1 MISEVKQEN
10 FKALIDN
17 HNCIFQFIQNLGL
30 KLAIDKCYFS
40 IPKTKFLG
48 RKISAIGK
56 TRNKP
61 KVEEFLQSVKL
72 PKTLKQV
79 RRHIGFMQY
88 FEKFIPNLALKLHP
102 FFKLFRKKSSFH
114 FNNEHENSLQ
124 VLKDDLVK
132 ACNLSLKNAKPH
144 CQFIIVCDASF
155 YAAGFILLIEQPD
168 DSSTEKSKTY
178 ATVQFT

>member
-1 MISEVKQEN
+1 MIWEVKQEN
-10 FKALIDN
+10 VKALIDKLN
-17 HNCIFQFIQNLGL
+17 YIFQCIRNLGL
-30 KLAIDKCYFS
+30 TLAIDKCQFK
-40 IPKTKFLG
+40 IPKTQFLG
-48 RKISAIGK
+48 HTISAVGISP
-56 TRNKP
+56 NKP
-61 KVEEFLQSVKL
+61 KVEEILQSVKL

-132 ACNLSLKNAKPH
+132 ACNPSLKIAKPH

-155 YAAGFILLIEQPD
+155 YAAGFLLLIEEPH